1 MSARAP
7 FAPEPAAALGASE
20 FEAAMAALGPWE
32 GSPRLAAAVS
42 GGADSLALAEA
53 ESLATEPLCTT

>member
-32 GSPRLAAAVS
+32 GSPRLAATSRPNVVA
-42 GGADSLALAEA
+42 
-53 ESLATEPLCTT
+53 P